1 MSVLRVIRIRLD
13 SQDRHYFDLILFDNQ
28 QPTGNIGLLS
38 MYPPGKEGQQAQQNY
53 KDRPEYIVNV
63 EFIH

>member
-28 QPTGNIGLLS
+28 QPTRNIGLLS
-38 MYPPGKEGQQAQQNY
+38 MYPPGKKGKQAQQDN